1 MFLSIIGRHIQ
12 EIMEKI
18 ELLEKLLS
26 EYPADAAVFCASEPK
41 SDGTFRPIVKPN
53 KPLSDWLKRVKR
65 ALYQQRKDWPTFIH
79 GGVKKRSYI
88 SFARPH
94 TNKNT
99 VITVDIRDCFGS
111 ISQNNVQIAL
121 IEKLGLPNGLACR
134 LATKLCHKRR
144 IPQGF
149 ATSSYLTNLYL
160 NDTLLIIKRQMS
172 RMGVDMTIYVD
183 DIALSSQ
190 HIDSAKVINIVSQ
203 ELSRAE
209 LAISKAKVKVMHSH
223 GPQII
228 CGLIVNKRI
237 SLTRQKKKE
246 LFSDIANGRM
256 NEASLSGWLA
266 NLNMIDK
273 ELMRKLHT
281 YAIKN
286 GNMKLGA

>member
-1 MFLSIIGRHIQ
+1 
-12 EIMEKI
+12 
-18 ELLEKLLS
+18 
-26 EYPADAAVFCASEPK
+26 
-41 SDGTFRPIVKPN
+41 
-53 KPLSDWLKRVKR
+53 
-65 ALYQQRKDWPTFIH
+65 
-79 GGVKKRSYI
+79 
-88 SFARPH
+88 
-94 TNKNT
+94 
-99 VITVDIRDCFGS
+99 
-111 ISQNNVQIAL
+111 
-121 IEKLGLPNGLACR
+121 
-134 LATKLCHKRR
+134 
-144 IPQGF
+144 
-149 ATSSYLTNLYL
+149 
-160 NDTLLIIKRQMS
+160 MS

-256 NEASLSGWLA
+256 SEASLSGWLA